1 MNFDSAA
8 LVYFSPTQTT
18 KKVLESIVHGLQV
31 ERVEH
36 LDLTPPSSK
45 AQGVAELRAELAI
58 IGAPV
63 YGGRIPLE
71 AAHRLQRIKGHNT
84 LAVIVAVYGNRAYED
99 ALLEIKDIVASA
111 GFVPV
116 AGGAF
121 IGEHSFSTDA
131 LPIAP
136 GRPDAEDAE
145 RAAAFGKMIRDKL
158 SEVRT
163 LAELSPL
170 HVPGQSPYRE
180 RPQDL
185 GQIAPI
191 SQETLCA
198 ECKTCIRVC
207 PTAAITWQDKAVTD
221 VNACILCCACVKAC
235 PTGAKVMD
243 HPRINKSRDW
253 LSKNCSVRKEP
264 EIYL

>member
-1 MNFDSAA
+1 MNIGSAT

-18 KKVLESIVHGLQV
+18 KKVLESIAHGLRVDRV
-31 ERVEH
+31 ER
-36 LDLTPPSSK
+36 LDLTPPPSK
-45 AQGVAELRAELAI
+45 NPDLELRAGVAL

-63 YGGRIPLE
+63 YGGRIPLD
-71 AAHRLQRIKGHNT
+71 AVHRLERLKGDNT
-84 LAVIVAVYGNRAYED
+84 PAVIVVVYGNRAFED
-99 ALLEIKDIVASA
+99 ALLEIKDVVTAA
-111 GFVPV
+111 GFMPV

-131 LPIAP
+131 IPIAP

-145 RAAAFGKMIRDKL
+145 KAAAFGKMIRDKL
-158 SEVRT
+158 NDVHT
-163 LAELSPL
+163 VAELSPL

-180 RPQDL
+180 RPKE

-191 SQETLCA
+191 TQETLCA
-198 ECKTCIRVC
+198 ECKTCIQVC
-207 PTAAITWQDKAVTD
+207 PTAAITWQDKAMTD
-221 VNACILCCACVKAC
+221 ANACILCCACVKAC
-235 PTGAKVMD
+235 PTGARVMD

-253 LSKNCSVRKEP
+253 LSKNYSARKEP